1 MDNSNIITVR
11 KAESKDAGIL
21 FQFIEELAEFERAP
35 HEVTNT
41 PERIIQD
48 GFGDKPAFTAA
59 IAEYNGEPAGIYVW
73 YIRYSTWKGRGLY
86 LEDIIVSEKFRGK
99 GIGRALMKALME
111 DALEADVHYM
121 TWQVLDWNEP
131 AIEFYGKYTPV
142 FDGEW
147 INVRMSREQIEKELG
162 R

>member
-1 MDNSNIITVR
+1 MQRKDEITVR
-11 KAESKDAGIL
+11 KAGREDAEIL
-21 FQFIEELAEFERAP
+21 FRFIEELAEFERAP

-41 PERIIQD
+41 PDKIIRD
-48 GFGDKPAFTAA
+48 GFGHQPAFTAA

-99 GIGRALMKALME
+99 GIGKALMKSLMH

-121 TWQVLDWNEP
+121 TWQVLDWNQP
-131 AIEFYGKYTPV
+131 AIDFYSKYKPV

-147 INVRMSREQIEKELG
+147 INVRMDRDQIEKELG
-162 R
+162 K